1 MKAKYLR
8 LADELERKI
17 DTIGHNKLIP
27 SERKLA
33 EKYGLSRM
41 TVRKAID
48 YLIRKNKLY
57 RIQNKGTFT
66 TDEKLFKDM
75 DAFVG
80 FTREVENAGGVP
92 STELIEYSLRPAGKF
107 VAEKLEISPDAHVY
121 KVVRLRKKNGIPL
134 MVDESYFPRD
144 IVPMNENIVK
154 ESIYAYIQDELN
166 LAMVK
171 AKQKLRA
178 TFTSE
183 QYQKYLEIGPAF
195 PVIHLE
201 LTGFLK
207 DGRVFE
213 YTNSYKNSERYELV
227 IMSNL

>member
-1 MKAKYLR
+1 MIE
-8 LADELERKI
+8 D
-17 DTIGHNKLIP
+17 IGHNKLIP
-27 SERKLA
+27 SERNLA
-33 EKYGLSRM
+33 QTHGLSRM

-48 YLIRKNKLY
+48 HLIKKNKLY
-57 RIQNKGTFT
+57 RVQNKGTFT

-92 STELIEYSLRPAGKF
+92 STELIEYSLRPAGNF
-107 VAEKLEISPDAHVY
+107 VAGKLEISPDAHVY

-134 MVDESYFPRD
+134 MIDESYFPSD
-144 IVPMNENIVK
+144 IVPLSESIVK
-154 ESIYAYIQDELN
+154 KSIYAYIQEDLK
-166 LAMVK
+166 LTMVK
-171 AKQKLRA
+171 ARQKLRA

-207 DGRVFE
+207 DGRIFE